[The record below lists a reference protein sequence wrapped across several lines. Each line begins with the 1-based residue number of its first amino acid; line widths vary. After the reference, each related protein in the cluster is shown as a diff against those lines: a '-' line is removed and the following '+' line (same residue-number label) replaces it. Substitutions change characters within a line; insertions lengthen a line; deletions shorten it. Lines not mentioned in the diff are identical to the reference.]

1 MLANPMNASVT
12 IQDDIHKIQNAD
24 RTQYR
29 SLPMMT
35 KYEFDELIALRTLH
49 LSRQAPPLVPVIDG
63 YKVQSNMG
71 LRAIALQ
78 ELKEKKLPYLI
89 KRQMPNGKAEYWKV
103 KDLDLSAV
111 EYLMR

>member
-1 MLANPMNASVT
+1 MNNQSVV
-12 IQDDIHKIQNAD
+12 IQDDVQKVKNAD
-24 RTQYR
+24 RSQYR
-29 SLPMMT
+29 SLPIMT

-49 LSRQAPPLVPVIDG
+49 LSRQAPPLVPIPEDF
-63 YKVQSNMG
+63 KVQGNMG

-103 KDLDLSAV
+103 KDLDTTAV
-111 EYLMR
+111 EHLMR

>member
-1 MLANPMNASVT
+1 MNTSIA
-12 IQDDIHKIQNAD
+12 IQDDIQKIQNVD
-24 RTQYR
+24 R
-29 SLPMMT
+29 SLYKSLPIMT

-49 LSRQAPPLVPVIDG
+49 LSRQAPPLVPITSDF
-63 YKVQSNMG
+63 KVEGNMG

>member
-1 MLANPMNASVT
+1 MNNT
-12 IQDDIHKIQNAD
+12 IQDDVQKIRSVD
-24 RTQYR
+24 RSQYK
-29 SLPMMT
+29 SLPIMT

-49 LSRQAPPLVPVIDG
+49 LSRQAPPLVAVPEG
-63 YKVQSNMG
+63 FKVNSNMG

-103 KDLDLSAV
+103 KDLDTSAV